1 MDTLVQ
7 DLRFGLR
14 QLRKSPAFTLAA
26 VLTLALGIGAN
37 TTVFNWLNSVIFN
50 PLPGVDSSSLVYIR
64 WRTPDGGGQS
74 FSWPDY
80 LDYRKRNQTLQGL
93 IVGRMIAMSLGDGS
107 QQQVN
112 RVWGM
117 LVSAN
122 YFETMGVQAAMG
134 RTFLPEEDEK
144 PGGHPVVVISHHC
157 WQTRFGGDPQI
168 VGKQIRLNKQNF
180 TVVGV
185 TPEPFQGS
193 TLGLSFEMWVPAIMQ
208 PTILGGA
215 GSLDQRGSRWLDGW
229 ARLKPG
235 VTPARAE
242 EDLTVISAQITREF
256 SKSDSYPRARTTPI
270 WKEGGGRMLAP
281 VMILMMAVVGV
292 VLLIAC
298 ANISNLLLARSAARR
313 REIAVRL
320 ALGVSRARLVRQL
333 MIESG
338 LLAVFGCAA
347 AMAMVPVTSGMLQG
361 FTPVSDFPVGLTVRP
376 DGGVFL
382 FALGVSALATALFG
396 LLPALRGSRPDLV
409 NVLKDDGGGSVGQ
422 RKSWLRSSLVVAQV
436 SLSLVLLI
444 AAGLLLRSL
453 EKARNADPGFDPR
466 NVLVAGIDLVPNGYD
481 AARGRIALRQITE
494 RISALPGV
502 TAVSTIR
509 RVPLG
514 LGGSSSSSFDVD
526 GYVPRKDEEMRA
538 YTHIIGP
545 DYFHAMNTRLL
556 AGREFTPA
564 DADQTQKVVV
574 INQTFAERYFPK
586 MDPIGRTVRI
596 YRESRV
602 IAGVAKDS
610 KFFSLN
616 DPPAPAIYF
625 PVAQVFSSEAN
636 FLVRTSG
643 DPLAQARAVQ
653 GAVRAVDPALPVF
666 GVRDLQTA
674 IAVAYFGQRMGGSL
688 LGFFGALALGLAAV
702 GIYGVL
708 AYAVS
713 QRSREIGIRMALGA
727 SRGNVL
733 RLILGQ
739 GMNLA
744 LIGLGIG
751 LGVAFAVTR
760 LMSSMLFG
768 VSATDGATVVSVSA
782 LLLGVVLAAS
792 YLPARRATRIDPIQ
806 AIRYE

>member
-50 PLPGVDSSSLVYIR
+50 PLPGVDSTRLYYIR
-64 WRTPDGGGQS
+64 WRTPEGNSNS

-80 LDYRKRNQTLQGL
+80 LDYRKRNQTLEGL
-93 IVGRMIAMSLGDGS
+93 IVGRMTAMSLGDGS

-112 RVWGM
+112 RVWGL

-122 YFETMGVQAAMG
+122 YFETLGVKAAMG

-144 PGGHPVVVISHHC
+144 PGGHPVVVISHQC
-157 WQTRFGGDPQI
+157 WQSRFGGDPQI
-168 VGKQIRLNKQNF
+168 IGKQIRLNKQNF
-180 TVVGV
+180 TVIGV
-185 TPEPFQGS
+185 TPSPFQGN
-193 TLGLSFEMWVPAIMQ
+193 TLGLSFEMWVPAMMQ

-215 GSLDQRGSRWLDGW
+215 GILDQRGSRWLDGF

-242 EDLTVISAQITREF
+242 EDLTVISSQIAREF
-256 SKSDSYPRARTTPI
+256 SQSDRYPRAITSPV

-313 REIAVRL
+313 REIGIRL
-320 ALGVSRARLVRQL
+320 ALGVSRLRLIRQL

-338 LLAVFGCAA
+338 LLAMLGGAA
-347 AMAMVPVTSGMLQG
+347 ALAMVPLTKGMLQG
-361 FTPVSDFPVGLTVRP
+361 FTPVSDFPVGLVVRP
-376 DGGVFL
+376 DGNVFL
-382 FALGVSALATALFG
+382 FGLAVSALATVLFG
-396 LLPALRGSRPDLV
+396 LIPALRGSSPDLI
-409 NVLKDDGGGSVGQ
+409 NGLKDDSGGSVGA

-444 AAGLLLRSL
+444 AAGLLLKSL

-466 NVLVAGIDLVPNGYD
+466 NVLLAGVDLVPNGYD
-481 AARGRIALRQITE
+481 APRGRIALRQITE

-514 LGGSSSSSFDVD
+514 LGGSSSSSFEVD
-526 GYVPRKDEEMRA
+526 GYAPGKNEEMMTF
-538 YTHIIGP
+538 THTIGP
-545 DYFHAMNTRLL
+545 DYFHTLNTPVT
-556 AGREFTPA
+556 AGREFSPA
-564 DADQTQKVVV
+564 ATDQTQKEVV
-574 INQTFAERYFPK
+574 INQTFAQRYFAK
-586 MDPIGRTVRI
+586 MDPVGRTVRI
-596 YRESRV
+596 FRESRV
-602 IAGVAKDS
+602 VAGVVKDS

-616 DPPAPAIYF
+616 DPPAPAVYF
-625 PVAQVFSSEAN
+625 PVAQVFNSEAN

-643 DPLAQARAVQ
+643 DPLSQARAVQ
-653 GAVRAVDPALPVF
+653 EAIRSVDPNLPVF
-666 GVRDLQTA
+666 GVRDMQTA
-674 IAVAYFGQRMGGSL
+674 IGVAYFGQRMGGSL

-708 AYAVS
+708 AYGVT

-727 SRGNVL
+727 NRGSVL

-744 LIGLGIG
+744 LIGVAIG
-751 LGVAFAVTR
+751 LVVAVAVTR
-760 LMSSMLFG
+760 LMNSMLFG
-768 VSATDGATVVSVSA
+768 VSPTDVPTMVTVSA
-782 LLLGVVLAAS
+782 LLVVVVLAAS
-792 YLPARRATRIDPIQ
+792 YLPARKATRIDPIL